1 MNTPIH
7 DALCPHGKNWRGPVN
22 LVYACFYDVYVNFSQ
37 LFLKFCQDYT
47 YRSTSTELPTE
58 RNKFDWVKLSLD
70 ISLRFSLL
78 SLTRHNDDILGRKH
92 PLRWG
97 GHLKSIYTPPK
108 LVATPL
114 IIWHPPFPKCWIK
127 PCVMCVVV
135 VGAVLRVF
143 HMLCVTCDCVYSQH
157 CLHSFYHANI
167 ELVSHILCSSVAAN
181 LL

>member
-1 MNTPIH
+1 M
-7 DALCPHGKNWRGPVN
+7 CMW
-22 LVYACFYDVYVNFSQ
+22 
-37 LFLKFCQDYT
+37 
-47 YRSTSTELPTE
+47 
-58 RNKFDWVKLSLD
+58 
-70 ISLRFSLL
+70 ISLNCFWNSVKTILTVVLVPSYQLNGINLIESNYRWIFHCALVFSRL